1 MQPILLYLVFGWD
14 LITCVLLL
22 TLTFGLA
29 RWLIVLPKKA
39 NNVLSIIFCG
49 FLVWALYNFEGYEV
63 ETLILGFGY
72 IAKITLGFSLKWF

>member
-22 TLTFGLA
+22 TLTLGLA

-49 FLVWALYNFEGYEV
+49 FGGLGLRVWGFEVWGV
-63 ETLILGFGY
+63 GGLGVWEP
-72 IAKITLGFSLKWF
+72 ANPPK